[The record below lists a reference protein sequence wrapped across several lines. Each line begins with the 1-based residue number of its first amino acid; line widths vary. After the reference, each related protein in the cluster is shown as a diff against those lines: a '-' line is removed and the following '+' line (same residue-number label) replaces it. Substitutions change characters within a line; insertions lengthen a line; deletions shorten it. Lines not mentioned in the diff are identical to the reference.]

1 MRTLFWIIALFA
13 TAAGLVVAARYNT
26 GYLLLVSP
34 PYRIE
39 LSLNLLLVLLFIGFI
54 AGYLLVRIIAG
65 TLRLP
70 ARVREY
76 RIARRHH
83 KALATLTD
91 ALQNYFSGRYARAE
105 KAAASLIKLGEH
117 AGIGAIVAARAAHG
131 LRAYERRDAFL
142 AQAPTQ
148 TPEGVAIKAVTE
160 AELLLD
166 HRRFHEALNVLK
178 DLPKKHTAVLRL
190 ELKAQQ
196 MAKNWDQVLKLTDQ
210 LEKLRVFDVGQAEQI
225 RRHALSENL
234 RRKAMDSQALE
245 QVWQK
250 IPAAERRDSRI
261 AAVAAKSFISIGNC
275 VQARQ
280 IIETSLKENWNSELA
295 GLYAE
300 CPGEEAVKQI
310 ERAEAWLAT
319 HPNDAMLLLTLGK
332 LCAQQALWGKAQS
345 YLEASISI
353 EPTFSAHLALA
364 QLQEKLENTD
374 AARKHYRES
383 LELAITQLSLLGS
396 GRRTAQDSSSS

>member
-1 MRTLFWIIALFA
+1 MALITMA
-13 TAAGLVVAARYNT
+13 VGLVIAARFNT
-26 GYLLLVSP
+26 GYVLLVVP
-34 PYRIE
+34 PYRVE
-39 LSLNLLLVLLFIGFI
+39 LSLNLLLIVLFVGFV
-54 AGYLLVRIIAG
+54 AGHVLVRIVSG

-83 KALATLTD
+83 KALAALCD
-91 ALQNYFSGRYARAE
+91 ALRNYFVGRYARAE

-117 AGIGAIVAARAAHG
+117 AGIGAIVAARAAHA

-148 TPEGVAIKAVTE
+148 TPEDIAIKAVTE
-160 AELLLD
+160 AELLLE

-210 LEKLRVFDVGQAEQI
+210 LEKLRVFDVGQAEQV

-234 RRKAMDSQALE
+234 RRKAVDSQVLE
-245 QVWQK
+245 AAWQK
-250 IPAAERRDSRI
+250 IPAPVKRDSRI
-261 AAVAAKSFISIGNC
+261 AAVAAQSFISLGNC
-275 VQARQ
+275 AQARQ
-280 IIETSLKENWNSELA
+280 IIEASLKENWDSELV

-300 CPGEEAVKQI
+300 CPGDEALKQI
-310 ERAEAWLAT
+310 ERAETWLAA
-319 HPNDAMLLLTLGK
+319 HPDDAALLLTLGK
-332 LCAQQALWGKAQS
+332 LCAKRELWGKAQS
-345 YLEASISI
+345 YLDASISI
-353 EPTFSAHLALA
+353 ESSCSAHLVLA

-383 LELAITQLSLLGS
+383 LELAVAQIRQMSG
-396 GRRTAQDSSSS
+396 GRRKTTL

>member
-1 MRTLFWIIALFA
+1 MRTLFWIIALIA
-13 TAAGLVVAARYNT
+13 MAVGLVIAARLNT
-26 GYLLLVSP
+26 GYVLLVVP
-34 PYRIE
+34 PYRVE
-39 LSLNLLLVLLFIGFI
+39 LSLNLLLIVLFAGFV
-54 AGYLLVRIIAG
+54 AGHVLVRMVSG

-76 RIARRHH
+76 RIARRHR
-83 KALATLTD
+83 KALAVLND
-91 ALQNYFSGRYARAE
+91 ALQNYFVGRYARAE

-117 AGIGAIVAARAAHG
+117 AGIGAIVAARAAHA

-148 TPEGVAIKAVTE
+148 TPEDIAIKAVTE

-210 LEKLRVFDVGQAEQI
+210 LEKLRVFDVGQAEQV

-234 RRKAMDSQALE
+234 RRKATDSRALE
-245 QVWQK
+245 EVWQK
-250 IPAAERRDSRI
+250 IPAPEKRDSRI
-261 AAVAAKSFISIGNC
+261 AAVAAQSFISLGNC
-275 VQARQ
+275 AQARQ
-280 IIETSLKENWNSELA
+280 IIEASLEENWDSELA

-300 CPGEEAVKQI
+300 CPGDEAVKQI
-310 ERAEAWLAT
+310 ERAEAWLAA
-319 HPNDAMLLLTLGK
+319 HPDDAALLLALGK
-332 LCAQQALWGKAQS
+332 LCARQELWGKAQS
-345 YLEASISI
+345 YLEASISV
-353 EPTFSAHLALA
+353 ESSCSAHLALA

-374 AARKHYRES
+374 ATRKHYRES
-383 LELAITQLSLLGS
+383 LELAVAQLGQMSG
-396 GRRTAQDSSSS
+396 GRRRRPL

>member
-1 MRTLFWIIALFA
+1 MRTLFWIIALIA
-13 TAAGLVVAARYNT
+13 MAVGLVIAARLNT
-26 GYLLLVSP
+26 GYVLLVVP
-34 PYRIE
+34 PYRVE
-39 LSLNLLLVLLFIGFI
+39 LSLNLLLIVLFAGFV
-54 AGYLLVRIIAG
+54 AGHVLVRIVSG

-76 RIARRHH
+76 RIARRHR
-83 KALATLTD
+83 KALAVLND
-91 ALQNYFSGRYARAE
+91 ALQNYFVGRYARAE

-117 AGIGAIVAARAAHG
+117 AGIGAIVAARAAHA

-148 TPEGVAIKAVTE
+148 TPEDIAIKAVTE

-210 LEKLRVFDVGQAEQI
+210 LEKLRVFDVGQAEQV

-234 RRKAMDSQALE
+234 RRKATDSRALE
-245 QVWQK
+245 EVWQK
-250 IPAAERRDSRI
+250 IPAPEKRDSRI
-261 AAVAAKSFISIGNC
+261 AAVAAQSFISLGNC
-275 VQARQ
+275 AQARQ
-280 IIETSLKENWNSELA
+280 IIEASLEENWDSELA

-300 CPGEEAVKQI
+300 CPGDEAVKQI
-310 ERAEAWLAT
+310 ERAEAWLAA
-319 HPNDAMLLLTLGK
+319 HPDDAALLLALGK
-332 LCAQQALWGKAQS
+332 LCAKQELWGKAQS
-345 YLEASISI
+345 YLEASISV
-353 EPTFSAHLALA
+353 ESSCSAHLALA

-374 AARKHYRES
+374 ATRKHYRES
-383 LELAITQLSLLGS
+383 LELAVAQLGQMSG
-396 GRRTAQDSSSS
+396 GRRRRPL

>member
-1 MRTLFWIIALFA
+1 MRTLFWIIALIA
-13 TAAGLVVAARYNT
+13 MAVGLVIAARLNT
-26 GYLLLVSP
+26 GYVLLVVP
-34 PYRIE
+34 PYRVE
-39 LSLNLLLVLLFIGFI
+39 LSLNLLLIVLFAGFV
-54 AGYLLVRIIAG
+54 AGHVLVRIVSG

-83 KALATLTD
+83 KALAVLND
-91 ALQNYFSGRYARAE
+91 ALQNYFVGRYARAE

-117 AGIGAIVAARAAHG
+117 AGIGAIVAARAAHA

-148 TPEGVAIKAVTE
+148 TPEDIAIKAVTE

-210 LEKLRVFDVGQAEQI
+210 LEKLRVFDVGQAEQV

-234 RRKAMDSQALE
+234 RRKATDSRALE
-245 QVWQK
+245 EVWQK
-250 IPAAERRDSRI
+250 IPAPEKRDSRI
-261 AAVAAKSFISIGNC
+261 AAVAAQSFISLGNC
-275 VQARQ
+275 AQARQ
-280 IIETSLKENWNSELA
+280 IIEASLEENWDSELA

-300 CPGEEAVKQI
+300 CPGDEAVKQI
-310 ERAEAWLAT
+310 ERAEAWLAA
-319 HPNDAMLLLTLGK
+319 HPDDAALLLALGK
-332 LCAQQALWGKAQS
+332 LCAKQELWGKAQS
-345 YLEASISI
+345 YLEASISV
-353 EPTFSAHLALA
+353 ESSCSAHLALA

-374 AARKHYRES
+374 ATRKHYRES
-383 LELAITQLSLLGS
+383 LELAVAQLGQMSG
-396 GRRTAQDSSSS
+396 GRRRRPL

>member
-1 MRTLFWIIALFA
+1 VRTLFWIIALIA
-13 TAAGLVVAARYNT
+13 MAVGLVIAARLNT
-26 GYLLLVSP
+26 GYVLLVVP
-34 PYRIE
+34 PYRVE
-39 LSLNLLLVLLFIGFI
+39 LSLNLLLIVLFSGFV
-54 AGYLLVRIIAG
+54 AGHVLVRMVSG

-76 RIARRHH
+76 RAARRHR
-83 KALATLTD
+83 KALAALND
-91 ALQNYFSGRYARAE
+91 ALHNYFIGRYARAE

-117 AGIGAIVAARAAHG
+117 AGIGAIVAARAAHA

-142 AQAPTQ
+142 AQIPAQ
-148 TPEGVAIKAVTE
+148 TPEDIAIKAVTE
-160 AELLLD
+160 AELLLE
-166 HRRFHEALNVLK
+166 HRRFHEALNILK

-210 LEKLRVFDVGQAEQI
+210 LEKLRVFDVGQAEQV

-234 RRKAMDSQALE
+234 RRKAMDGQALE
-245 QVWQK
+245 AAWQK
-250 IPAAERRDSRI
+250 IPAPEQRDSRI
-261 AAVAAKSFISIGNC
+261 AAVAAQSFIALGDC
-275 VQARQ
+275 AQARQ
-280 IIETSLKENWNSELA
+280 IIEASLKENWNSELA

-300 CPGEEAVKQI
+300 CPGDEAVKQI
-310 ERAEAWLAT
+310 ERAEAWLAA
-319 HPNDAMLLLTLGK
+319 HPDDAALLLALGK
-332 LCAQQALWGKAQS
+332 LCARQELWGKAQS

-353 EPTFSAHLALA
+353 EPSCSAHLALA

-383 LELAITQLSLLGS
+383 LELAVAQLRQMSG
-396 GRRTAQDSSSS
+396 GRRKATL